1 MNPIQIVTDSM
12 IDLPKDMIEAHNIV
26 VVPLTIIFDDKEYRD
41 GIDLTNIQFYEK
53 LSQAKELPKTSQV
66 TPNAFMEVFKKSLEE
81 GKDILCINGSS
92 KASGTHQSA
101 VLAKNSLDSERIHVF
116 DTMGLSLGGGMYV
129 YEAIKMM
136 ADGKNLE
143 EIMKGLHDMKL
154 KVDHIF
160 TVDTLEYLKKGGR
173 LNPMKATIAT
183 MLNIKPILTVEEG
196 LVESLDKVRGS
207 KKVIGKMIE
216 LAKARGK
223 NFEGKTVG
231 ISHAISL
238 EALEM
243 LREHV
248 KKELNP
254 KEIVVS
260 EIGCT
265 IGTHAGPGTLALFY
279 VKE

>member
-26 VVPLTIIFDDKEYRD
+26 VVPLTIIFEDKEYRD

-66 TPNAFMEVFKKSLEE
+66 TPNTFMEVFKKSLEE

-101 VLAKNSLDSERIHVF
+101 ILAKNSLDTERIHVF
-116 DTMGLSLGGGMYV
+116 DTMALSLGGGMYV

-136 ADGKNLE
+136 ADGKNVE
-143 EIMKGLHDMKL
+143 EIMEGLQDMKL

-183 MLNIKPILTVEEG
+183 MLNIKPILTVEDG

-216 LAKARGK
+216 LAKSRGE
-223 NFEGKTVG
+223 NFEDKTVG

-243 LREHV
+243 LKEHV
-248 KKELNP
+248 EKELNP
-254 KEIVVS
+254 KEIIVS